1 MKSMPFGDW
10 ISQSH
15 ILSNI
20 CTLTV
25 LLLGIW
31 GLVFVFRHKF
41 WGPRLKNAF
50 SKKLPVVALVIAVI
64 YITIA
69 MLDSFAWRDAQDVN
83 GGSLQASEPRT
94 ILDRMFSVAVS
105 TPEWEYREKSFV
117 APFGEVEYMDDSKEA
132 KYKNHILGTNKTGY
146 DTLYLILKGC
156 RPAIVIGTL
165 PLLFSVP
172 LALAMG
178 IFAGFFGGKV
188 DEFVVYIYTT
198 LSSIPGLLLMIALI
212 TALGKGLPQIALGL
226 GVTGWVG
233 LCRLVR
239 AETLKL
245 RELEYI
251 QAAKC
256 LGVPTWKT
264 LTRHIVPNLMH
275 IVIITSILSFT
286 GLVLSESI
294 LAYLGIGLNGSWGGM
309 IDNARSEIAQDPVI
323 WWNIIAASAALFML
337 VLSVNVVGDT
347 LRDALDP
354 RTSSE

>member
-1 MKSMPFGDW
+1 MTFGDW

-20 CTLTV
+20 STIIV
-25 LLLGIW
+25 LVAAVWGI
-31 GLVFVFRHKF
+31 VFVARHKF

-50 SKKLPVVALVIAVI
+50 SKKLPVVALIIAVI
-64 YITIA
+64 YLSIA
-69 MLDSFAWRDAQDVN
+69 MLDSLAWKDSMEGEGNA
-83 GGSLQASEPRT
+83 LQASEPRT
-94 ILDRMFSVAVS
+94 IIDRLFSAAVS

-117 APFGEVEYMDDSKEA
+117 APFGEVEYMKQTEKSKFD
-132 KYKNHILGTNKTGY
+132 NHILGTNKTGY

-178 IFAGFFGGKV
+178 VLAGFFGGKI
-188 DEFVVYIYTT
+188 DEIVVYIYTT

-264 LTRHIVPNLMH
+264 LLKHIVPNLMH
-275 IVIITSILSFT
+275 IVIITCILSFT

-323 WWNIIAASAALFML
+323 WWNIIAASVALFML

>member
-1 MKSMPFGDW
+1 M
-10 ISQSH
+10 
-15 ILSNI
+15 SNI
-20 CTLTV
+20 CASIV
-25 LLLGIW
+25 LIFSVVGIT
-31 GLVFVFRHKF
+31 FVVRHKF
-41 WGPRLKNAF
+41 WGPRLKNGF
-50 SKKLPVVALVIAVI
+50 RKKLPITALIIAFLYV
-64 YITIA
+64 TIA
-69 MLDSFAWRDAQDVN
+69 LLDSISWKDKLEGEGHA
-83 GGSLQASEPRT
+83 LQAIMPRT
-94 ILDRMFSVAVS
+94 VLDRMFSTVVG
-105 TPEWEYREKSFV
+105 TPEWEFKEKTFV
-117 APFGEVEYMDDSKEA
+117 APLDDKAFMDREKPA
-132 KYKNHILGTNKTGY
+132 KFTHLMGTNKTGS
-146 DTLYLILKGC
+146 DTFYLVLKGC

-165 PLLFSVP
+165 PLIFSIPV
-172 LALAMG
+172 ALAMG
-178 IFAGFFGGKV
+178 ILAGFFGGKI
-188 DEFVVYIYTT
+188 DEMVVYIYTT

-264 LTRHIVPNLMH
+264 LMRHIVPNLMH

-323 WWNIIAASAALFML
+323 WWNIIAASTALFML